1 MAPSIAESLE
11 RYRPL
16 LRLRVRQLQLD
27 PRLKRLWDSSDIVHD
42 AYCHALENLDQFEGG
57 QSEGKLVRWLQR
69 ILENVV
75 KDKIR
80 AAHADKR
87 DIDREQAMEAAVNE
101 SSLRFDAFLADGQ
114 PSPSEHAERAELLVR
129 VAGALDQLPAVQR
142 DVIIYHHLHG
152 VPVAEIA
159 GQMDKTEKAVTML
172 LYRGKCQ
179 LRKLLADDKGGS
191 V

>member
-42 AYCHALENLDQFEGG
+42 VYCRALEKHDQFRGEPGG
-57 QSEGKLVRWLQR
+57 ELVRWLQR
-69 ILENVV
+69 ILDNIVT
-75 KDKIR
+75 DKIR

-87 DIDREQAMEAAVNE
+87 DIDREQAMEAAVTQ
-101 SSLRFDAFLADGQ
+101 SSLRLDAFLADGQ
-114 PSPSEHAERAELLVR
+114 PSPSECVERKELLVR

-159 GQMDKTEKAVTML
+159 GQMDKTEKAVAML
-172 LYRGKCQ
+172 LYRGKCR
-179 LRKLLADDKGGS
+179 LRALLAGPDFR
-191 V
+191 

>member
-1 MAPSIAESLE
+1 MLPAESLE

-16 LRLRVRQLQLD
+16 LHLRVRQLQLD
-27 PRLKRLWDSSDIVHD
+27 PRLKRLWDSSEIVQD
-42 AYCHALENLDQFEGG
+42 VYVKALENLDQFEGG
-57 QSEGKLVRWLQR
+57 QNDGKLVRWLQR

-87 DIDREQAMEAAVNE
+87 DIDREQAMEAAVTE

-114 PSPSEHAERAELLVR
+114 PSPSERVEHAELLVR
-129 VAGALDQLPAVQR
+129 VAAALDQLPAVQR

-152 VPVAEIA
+152 APVAEIA
-159 GQMDKTEKAVTML
+159 GQMGKTESAVAML

-179 LRKLLADDKGGS
+179 LRKLLAGDKGGS

>member
-42 AYCHALENLDQFEGG
+42 VYCRALEKHDQFRGESDG
-57 QSEGKLVRWLQR
+57 ELVRWLQR
-69 ILENVV
+69 ILDNIV

-80 AAHADKR
+80 AAHADKC
-87 DIDREQAMEAAVNE
+87 DIDRVQPMEAAVTE
-101 SSLRFDAFLADGQ
+101 SSLRLDGFLVADQ
-114 PSPSEHAERAELLVR
+114 SSPSERVERAELLVR

-159 GQMDKTEKAVTML
+159 GQMGKTESAVAML
-172 LYRGKCQ
+172 LYRGMC
-179 LRKLLADDKGGS
+179 RIRELLAGPDFR
-191 V
+191 

>member
-27 PRLKRLWDSSDIVHD
+27 RRLKRLWDSSEIVQSVFRR
-42 AYCHALENLDQFEGG
+42 ALENLDQFEGG

-80 AAHADKR
+80 AAHAEKR
-87 DIDREQAMEAAVNE
+87 DIDREQPMEAAVTE
-101 SSLRFDAFLADGQ
+101 SSLRLEAFLAADQ
-114 PSPSEHAERAELLVR
+114 SSPSERAEREELLVR

-152 VPVAEIA
+152 TPVAEIA
-159 GQMDKTEKAVTML
+159 GRMGKTEKAVAML
-172 LYRGKCQ
+172 LYRGKCR
-179 LRKLLADDKGGS
+179 LRELLAGPDFR
-191 V
+191 

>member
-27 PRLKRLWDSSDIVHD
+27 PRLKRLWDGSEIVQSVFRR
-42 AYCHALENLDQFEGG
+42 ALENLDQFEGG
-57 QSEGKLVRWLQR
+57 PSEGKLVRWLQR

-114 PSPSEHAERAELLVR
+114 PSPCECAERKELLVR

-152 VPVAEIA
+152 TPVAEIA

-179 LRKLLADDKGGS
+179 LRKLLTDDKGGS